1 VIAWHNQRVNR
12 VIAPSSIAPTAAR
25 YAQAVVSSAPAR
37 ILHTSG
43 IVPIAMDG
51 SVPESLEEQAALV
64 WSNLLAILAEA
75 QMHVE
80 DIVSLTTYVVHRN
93 GLEQDLNI
101 VMAARDRAL
110 DGHLAASTLVTVP
123 ALARDAWL
131 MEISL
136 VAVA

>member
-1 VIAWHNQRVNR
+1 
-12 VIAPSSIAPTAAR
+12 
-25 YAQAVVSSAPAR
+25 
-37 ILHTSG
+37 
-43 IVPIAMDG
+43 MDG

-93 GLEQDLNI
+93 GLEQDLSI